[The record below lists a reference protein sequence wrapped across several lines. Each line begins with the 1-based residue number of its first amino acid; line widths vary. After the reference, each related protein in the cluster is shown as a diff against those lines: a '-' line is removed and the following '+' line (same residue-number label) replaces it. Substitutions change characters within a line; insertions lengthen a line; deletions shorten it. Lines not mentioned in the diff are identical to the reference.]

1 MAFSPKIDIRRKIL
15 DTARQLLVEKGITN
29 VSIRMIAGK
38 VGCSVGTIY
47 FYFQNKDALVHS
59 LIEEGFEKLIS
70 VQEKVAET
78 ISDPLQRLKE
88 LCRNYI
94 NFAIDNPEY
103 YEIMFMLHAERMS
116 RYPAEKYRRAFKS
129 LDMLSNTLIE
139 GADQGEL
146 VVGDAGMETQLI
158 WSHMHGIVSLILTK
172 RIHRSVEHSAMIEL
186 ALDQIVETRR
196 RHTVKAG

>member
-47 FYFQNKDALVHS
+47 FYFENKDALVHS

-70 VQEKVAET
+70 IQEEIAET
-78 ISDPLQRLKE
+78 NQDPCDRLKE

-94 NFAIDNPEY
+94 QFGIDNPEY

-129 LDMLSNTLIE
+129 LEMLTNALSE
-139 GADQGEL
+139 GSAKGEL
-146 VVGDAGMETQLI
+146 MVTDAGMETQLI
-158 WSHMHGIVSLILTK
+158 WCHMHGIVSLMLAK
-172 RIHRSVEHSAMIEL
+172 RIHRSIDHSKMIEL

-196 RHTVKAG
+196 HPDVKVG